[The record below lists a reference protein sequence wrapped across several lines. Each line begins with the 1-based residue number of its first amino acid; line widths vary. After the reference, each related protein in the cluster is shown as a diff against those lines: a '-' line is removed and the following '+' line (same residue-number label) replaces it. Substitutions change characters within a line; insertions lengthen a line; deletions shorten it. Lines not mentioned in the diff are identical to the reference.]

1 MEKFLFEDV
10 EGFVDKFLE
19 EYENHENDKDF
30 DGVSIVA
37 HYEHIRDILNYLV
50 KNTCFEV
57 YDVELKTYESDFYR
71 DEYTLVVDE
80 DKKIWCQKVK
90 FDKDYLHLE
99 EKVIFVHSDVNSQ
112 FVIKNEGENM
122 IEFDF
127 ATEEETE
134 CKCDECCDCGG
145 CEGKCKMCNKQC
157 SENAVCPSDCDF
169 TACEDC
175 PHKPEVTA
183 TVGNNGYEIKIK
195 CNLDAEDALRVIEN
209 MEKRMERVNDIFKE
223 MNEFRKIFRW

>member
-19 EYENHENDKDF
+19 EYENYENDKDF
-30 DGVSIVA
+30 DGISIVA

-90 FDKDYLHLE
+90 FDKGYLHLE

-127 ATEEETE
+127 GTEEETE
-134 CKCDECCDCGG
+134 CNCDECCDCGG
-145 CEGKCKMCNKQC
+145 C
-157 SENAVCPSDCDF
+157 DCDNKLAIESDDNMHGF
-169 TACEDC
+169 TVNRSD
-175 PHKPEVTA
+175 
-183 TVGNNGYEIKIK
+183 
-195 CNLDAEDALRVIEN
+195 EN
-209 MEKRMERVNDIFKE
+209 SCYSYSFYSTDMGLVEQMAKMFK
-223 MNEFRKIFRW
+223 

>member
-19 EYENHENDKDF
+19 EYENYENDKDF
-30 DGVSIVA
+30 DGISIVA

-90 FDKDYLHLE
+90 FDKVYLHLE

-112 FVIKNEGENM
+112 FAIKNKGENM

-127 ATEEETE
+127 GTEEETE
-134 CKCDECCDCGG
+134 FDCNECCGCCECG
-145 CEGKCKMCNKQC
+145 E
-157 SENAVCPSDCDF
+157 ELAIESDDNMHGF
-169 TACEDC
+169 TVNRSDE
-175 PHKPEVTA
+175 
-183 TVGNNGYEIKIK
+183 NGYSSYSFFSDNDSIIRYMIEHIK
-195 CNLDAEDALRVIEN
+195 
-209 MEKRMERVNDIFKE
+209 
-223 MNEFRKIFRW
+223 EFL

>member
-19 EYENHENDKDF
+19 EYENYENDKDF
-30 DGVSIVA
+30 DGISIVA
-37 HYEHIRDILNYLV
+37 HYGHIRDILNYLV

-80 DKKIWCQKVK
+80 DKKIWCQKAK
-90 FDKDYLHLE
+90 FDTGYLHLE

-112 FVIKNEGENM
+112 FAIKNKSENM

-127 ATEEETE
+127 GTEEETE
-134 CKCDECCDCGG
+134 CDY
-145 CEGKCKMCNKQC
+145 KQC
-157 SENAVCPSDCDF
+157 SR
-169 TACEDC
+169 C
-175 PHKPEVTA
+175 PHIPLDSNTSVSTYGISEYYINGKPVNKETFIEYQA
-183 TVGNNGYEIKIK
+183 DYEKYFQS
-195 CNLDAEDALRVIEN
+195 A
-209 MEKRMERVNDIFKE
+209 MSE
-223 MNEFRKIFRW
+223 MSKFLKLLNW

>member
-1 MEKFLFEDV
+1 MEKFLFEDI

-19 EYENHENDKDF
+19 EYENYENDKDF
-30 DGVSIVA
+30 DGISIVA

-80 DKKIWCQKVK
+80 DKKFWCQKVK
-90 FDKDYLHLE
+90 FDKGYLHLE

-134 CKCDECCDCGG
+134 CDCNECCG
-145 CEGKCKMCNKQC
+145 CCEYNNELAIESDDNMHGFTVNR
-157 SENAVCPSDCDF
+157 SDENSYYSYSF
-169 TACEDC
+169 YST
-175 PHKPEVTA
+175 
-183 TVGNNGYEIKIK
+183 N
-195 CNLDAEDALRVIEN
+195 
-209 MEKRMERVNDIFKE
+209 EKLVEERARLFK
-223 MNEFRKIFRW
+223 

>member
-1 MEKFLFEDV
+1 MEKFLFEDID
-10 EGFVDKFLE
+10 GFVDKFLE
-19 EYENHENDKDF
+19 EYENYENDKDF
-30 DGVSIVA
+30 DGISIVA

-90 FDKDYLHLE
+90 FDKGYLHLE

-112 FVIKNEGENM
+112 FAIKNKSENM

-127 ATEEETE
+127 GTEEETE
-134 CKCDECCDCGG
+134 FECNCTECCG
-145 CEGKCKMCNKQC
+145 CCECNNELAIESDDNMHGFTVNRSDENSCYSYSFYSTNMGLVEQMAKM
-157 SENAVCPSDCDF
+157 
-169 TACEDC
+169 
-175 PHKPEVTA
+175 
-183 TVGNNGYEIKIK
+183 
-195 CNLDAEDALRVIEN
+195 
-209 MEKRMERVNDIFKE
+209 FK
-223 MNEFRKIFRW
+223 

>member
-1 MEKFLFEDV
+1 MERFLFEDV
-10 EGFVDKFLE
+10 EGFADKFLE
-19 EYENHENDKDF
+19 EYENYENDKDF
-30 DGVSIVA
+30 DGISIVA

-90 FDKDYLHLE
+90 FDKGYLHLE

-112 FVIKNEGENM
+112 FVIKNEDENM

-134 CKCDECCDCGG
+134 CNCDECCDCGG
-145 CEGKCKMCNKQC
+145 CEGNN
-157 SENAVCPSDCDF
+157 ELVIESDDDMHGF
-169 TACEDC
+169 TVNRSDE
-175 PHKPEVTA
+175 
-183 TVGNNGYEIKIK
+183 NGYSSYSFYSTDMGLVEQMVK
-195 CNLDAEDALRVIEN
+195 
-209 MEKRMERVNDIFKE
+209 MFK
-223 MNEFRKIFRW
+223 

>member
-10 EGFVDKFLE
+10 EQFVDKFLE
-19 EYENHENDKDF
+19 EYENYENDKDF
-30 DGVSIVA
+30 DGISIVA

-57 YDVELKTYESDFYR
+57 YDVELKTYESDFYC

-90 FDKDYLHLE
+90 FDKGYLHLE

-134 CKCDECCDCGG
+134 CDCNECCG
-145 CEGKCKMCNKQC
+145 CCECYNELAIKSDDDMHGFTVNRSDENSCYSYSFYST
-157 SENAVCPSDCDF
+157 SEKLVEEMAR
-169 TACEDC
+169 
-175 PHKPEVTA
+175 
-183 TVGNNGYEIKIK
+183 
-195 CNLDAEDALRVIEN
+195 L
-209 MEKRMERVNDIFKE
+209 FK
-223 MNEFRKIFRW
+223 

>member
-1 MEKFLFEDV
+1 MERFLFEDV
-10 EGFVDKFLE
+10 EEFVDKFLE
-19 EYENHENDKDF
+19 EYENYENDKDF
-30 DGVSIVA
+30 DGISIVA

-90 FDKDYLHLE
+90 FDKGYLHLE

-112 FVIKNEGENM
+112 FAIKNKGENM

-127 ATEEETE
+127 GTEEETE
-134 CKCDECCDCGG
+134 FEYNCTECCG
-145 CEGKCKMCNKQC
+145 CCECNNELAIESDDDVHGFTVNRSDENSC
-157 SENAVCPSDCDF
+157 YSYSFYSTSEKLVEEMAR
-169 TACEDC
+169 
-175 PHKPEVTA
+175 
-183 TVGNNGYEIKIK
+183 
-195 CNLDAEDALRVIEN
+195 L
-209 MEKRMERVNDIFKE
+209 FK
-223 MNEFRKIFRW
+223 

>member
-19 EYENHENDKDF
+19 EYENYENDKDF
-30 DGVSIVA
+30 DGISIVA

-90 FDKDYLHLE
+90 FDKGYLHLE

-127 ATEEETE
+127 GTEEET
-134 CKCDECCDCGG
+134 
-145 CEGKCKMCNKQC
+145 
-157 SENAVCPSDCDF
+157 
-169 TACEDC
+169 
-175 PHKPEVTA
+175 
-183 TVGNNGYEIKIK
+183 
-195 CNLDAEDALRVIEN
+195 
-209 MEKRMERVNDIFKE
+209 
-223 MNEFRKIFRW
+223 